1 MSLAVLLGD
10 DEFQIVG
17 EREATHS
24 ERPKSSS
31 MSAQSN
37 PARLS
42 EKPDDRYDSF
52 QLITFPSGSG
62 PSRANSSTSARVLE
76 EVLIMI
82 EGIRP
87 YDLAMTLTKKLAEE
101 WINRPSISLDELFIA
116 FEGVKDR
123 SGFADLVA
131 ALGVIDLG
139 PAMPRV
145 VELLQSYKTSDNES
159 LREAAEDALDLIE
172 FNAET
177 E

>member
-1 MSLAVLLGD
+1 
-10 DEFQIVG
+10 
-17 EREATHS
+17 
-24 ERPKSSS
+24 
-31 MSAQSN
+31 
-37 PARLS
+37 
-42 EKPDDRYDSF
+42 
-52 QLITFPSGSG
+52 
-62 PSRANSSTSARVLE
+62 
-76 EVLIMI
+76 MI